1 MTEPKETE
9 IIAAGFLYEAE
20 ELKLKNERIID
31 NLTYRADEP
40 VIKLLERA
48 CNGHINKNVMIIIKV
63 QNLDPE
69 DK

>member
-9 IIAAGFLYEAE
+9 VIVAGFLYEAE
-20 ELKLKNERIID
+20 ELKIKDEKKIGE
-31 NLTYRADEP
+31 LTYYADEP

-48 CNGHINKNVMIIIKV
+48 CNGYINKNVMITIKV